1 MCCELRESLTRQFL
15 RALDSLGAAK
25 HRLQN
30 AATRMNAE
38 CAMTEL
44 RRVEEYRLDTLREI
58 AGHCELHGCGTH
70 ELEAICGLH
79 LVCADL
85 VSDEAVSRDMVA

>member
-1 MCCELRESLTRQFL
+1 MTRRFL
-15 RALDSLGAAK
+15 RALGSIDVAK

-44 RRVEEYRLDTLREI
+44 RRVEEYRLDMLREI
-58 AGHCELHGCGTH
+58 AVHCELDGCGTA

-79 LVCADL
+79 LV
-85 VSDEAVSRDMVA
+85 SEEAESHDMVA

>member
-1 MCCELRESLTRQFL
+1 MRCELRDDLTRRYL
-15 RALDSLGAAK
+15 RALNSIDAAK

-44 RRVEEYRLDTLREI
+44 RRVEEYRLDTLRDI
-58 AGHCELHGCGTH
+58 AGHCETHRCGTL
-70 ELEAICGLH
+70 ELESICGLH
-79 LVCADL
+79 LVCPELVADR
-85 VSDEAVSRDMVA
+85 AVARDMVA

>member
-1 MCCELRESLTRQFL
+1 LTRRYL
-15 RALDSLGAAK
+15 RVLNSVDAAK

-58 AGHCELHGCGTH
+58 AAHCELDGCGTF

-79 LVCADL
+79 L

>member
-1 MCCELRESLTRQFL
+1 LTRQYT
-15 RALDSLGAAK
+15 RVLDSVDAAK

-44 RRVEEYRLDTLREI
+44 RRVEAYRLDTLREI
-58 AGHCELHGCGTH
+58 SGHCDHHGCGTH

-79 LVCADL
+79 LACHEL
-85 VSDEAVSRDMVA
+85 VSDEAVSSDMVA

>member
-1 MCCELRESLTRQFL
+1 MRV
-15 RALDSLGAAK
+15 LDSVDAAK

-44 RRVEEYRLDTLREI
+44 RRVEEYRLDTLRDI
-58 AGHCELHGCGTH
+58 AGHCEDHCCGTP

-85 VSDEAVSRDMVA
+85 VSDQAAARDMVA